1 MGAGAGPVGVVVGVL
16 EERGEVLGGEQD
28 AGVAGGFGWEVAV
41 VQGGG
46 EFADDPVDLPGAG
59 LGGGADGVE
68 GWGELVEGGVWHGAH
83 GTTGG
88 GAQGWSGR
96 EASAR
101 VGPLPVTATT
111 APSGLVSTVMSA
123 NRQLRPARNDRE
135 LRLWDVRRALVVIFA
150 AAILTASGVF
160 FGLVLLLD
168 FREIDST
175 TKLDA
180 KTLFDLVKL
189 SFGVVAGAGALVA
202 LVVAYRRQRV
212 DEAGAHREATRLHTE
227 RFSQAVEQLGSDSPA
242 VQLGGVHA
250 LTGLADDAPD
260 DSLRQTCIDVL
271 CAYLQLPFTP
281 DPGDDPAHQE
291 EHHRYL
297 ALRTVRHTI
306 LRLIADHYRRP
317 HGTHRSWQGCSL
329 DLIGVTIDCDIDL
342 SGTDFVGGEVSFNGA
357 TFPGGEVSFA
367 HATFSGT
374 KVSFDGAT
382 FSGGEVTFEGLN
394 FLSGGGKV
402 TFNGAR
408 FAGGRVSL
416 RGIYVN
422 KYNIVSFSGAEF
434 LPGGE
439 VDLTGAQTFGGAM
452 YLDHASFSGGRVD
465 LTGVG
470 VNSGTVSFAD
480 SMFSGGE
487 VSFHR
492 ARLTDG
498 WLHMHRASFSGSRVN
513 FDEATFSDGDVLLN
527 RATFSSGTVSFCDAV
542 FRGSRVSVYQVTFY
556 GSTVPFDRASFSG
569 GTVSFHEVEFAG
581 GTVSF
586 HEASFSDG
594 VVVFDEV
601 RDVSGSVVVFDDA
614 TGTIPSLH

>member
-1 MGAGAGPVGVVVGVL
+1 M
-16 EERGEVLGGEQD
+16 
-28 AGVAGGFGWEVAV
+28 
-41 VQGGG
+41 
-46 EFADDPVDLPGAG
+46 
-59 LGGGADGVE
+59 
-68 GWGELVEGGVWHGAH
+68 
-83 GTTGG
+83 T
-88 GAQGWSGR
+88 
-96 EASAR
+96 
-101 VGPLPVTATT
+101 
-111 APSGLVSTVMSA
+111 A
-123 NRQLRPARNDRE
+123 NRQLRPAQNDRE

-175 TKLDA
+175 AKLDA

-250 LTGLADDAPD
+250 LVGLADDAPD

-317 HGTHRSWQGCSL
+317 HGTHRSWQGRSL
-329 DLIGVTIDCDIDL
+329 DLTGVTIDCDIDL
-342 SGTDFVGGEVSFNGA
+342 SETHLVGGEVSFNGA
-357 TFPGGEVSFA
+357 TFSGGEVSFA
-367 HATFSGT
+367 HTTFSGT

-382 FSGGEVTFEGLN
+382 FSGGEVTFEHLN

-408 FAGGRVSL
+408 FAGGKVSL
-416 RGIYVN
+416 EGIYV
-422 KYNIVSFSGAEF
+422 
-434 LPGGE
+434 
-439 VDLTGAQTFGGAM
+439 
-452 YLDHASFSGGRVD
+452 
-465 LTGVG
+465 
-470 VNSGTVSFAD
+470 
-480 SMFSGGE
+480 
-487 VSFHR
+487 
-492 ARLTDG
+492 
-498 WLHMHRASFSGSRVN
+498 
-513 FDEATFSDGDVLLN
+513 
-527 RATFSSGTVSFCDAV
+527 
-542 FRGSRVSVYQVTFY
+542 
-556 GSTVPFDRASFSG
+556 
-569 GTVSFHEVEFAG
+569 
-581 GTVSF
+581 
-586 HEASFSDG
+586 
-594 VVVFDEV
+594 
-601 RDVSGSVVVFDDA
+601 
-614 TGTIPSLH
+614 